1 MNLFQRAHNLSPF
14 IKSPIALSPD
24 ATSAERGAYGE
35 ALAADYCKRI
45 LGYKLITRNW
55 HGSRGELDLICSDKD
70 TLVFIEVR
78 ARSEK
83 ALVSGYH
90 SIDVNKKV
98 VLHRTCRQYLN
109 QIQHSPKH
117 FRFDIIDVVLSSNK
131 AEKVRHYK
139 NIPLFHK
146 HYKAR
151 NFERQ

>member
-1 MNLFQRAHNLSPF
+1 MNLFWRVYNLLPF
-14 IKSPIALSPD
+14 SKPPLAPGPD

-35 ALAADYCKRI
+35 ALAADYCKRM

-78 ARSEK
+78 ARAEK

-90 SIDVNKKV
+90 SIDVNKKA

-109 QIQHSPKH
+109 QIQHPPKH
-117 FRFDIIDVVLSSNK
+117 FRFDIIDVVLSCNK
-131 AEKVRHYK
+131 ADKVRHYK